1 MIILTAQEL
10 KMLQLKRIENK
21 KYTLKNLEKNV
32 LITKQSWSEYWKVQI
47 IDDLGYGEVQYFKTL
62 KDAQKQIS
70 INMGVIA

>member
-1 MIILTAQEL
+1 
-10 KMLQLKRIENK
+10 MLQLKRIENK

-70 INMGVIA
+70 INMEVIA

>member
-1 MIILTAQEL
+1 
-10 KMLQLKRIENK
+10 MLQLKRIENK

>member
-70 INMGVIA
+70 INMEVIA